1 MKVVYNDDMRQ
12 LDKLAIEE
20 FNIPSIVL
28 MENASRVVLE
38 EILKIDSPF
47 NRVIVFAGTGNNGGD
62 GLALARHLKNL
73 QYAIEVYILG
83 KEERISE
90 DALLNYNI
98 LKQLNVELKYIQSL
112 EDLEKIKNKINK
124 TDLIVDALFGTGLMS
139 QVRDLPKRLITMIN
153 TLDNYVV
160 SIDIPSGID
169 GNLGKVNGVA
179 IRANKTVALSLPK
192 FGNIMYP
199 GSDYNGDLV
208 VRRIGIPNIL
218 IDRFNFKNEIIT
230 ETLAKNLIP
239 KRKRD
244 SHKGTYGKANVIAGS
259 AGLTGAAI
267 LTCKAALRT
276 GVGLLKL
283 YIPESLNYI
292 ITTSIPEVVTIP
304 LSELRKG
311 LIGINN
317 FNQIIEESSSS
328 DVIAVGP
335 GCGNTTELLEMIK
348 RIIRETDKPTVID
361 ADGLNALSRNIDVLK
376 DKTSTVVLTPHPGE
390 MSRMTGLSIEEI
402 NENPVKQA
410 KRFAKEYEV
419 ILVLKGSRT
428 VIATPEGKVY
438 INVNGN
444 PGMAT
449 AGSGD
454 VLTGMITSFI
464 AQGISCEKS
473 AILGVYLHGYTGDMV
488 ANNIGEYGLIAGD
501 IVEGL
506 SKALKILST

>member
-12 LDKLAIEE
+12 LDQLAIEE

-38 EILKIDSPF
+38 EILKIDQRF
-47 NRVIVFAGTGNNGGD
+47 HKVIVFAGTGNNGGD

-73 QYAIEVYILG
+73 ELDVVVYIVG
-83 KEERISE
+83 KEERLTD

-98 LKQLNVELKYIQSL
+98 LKKLGIEINFLQTPEAIEQ
-112 EDLEKIKNKINK
+112 IKNTIGQH
-124 TDLIVDALFGTGLMS
+124 DLIVDALFGTGLNS
-139 QVRDLPKRLITMIN
+139 EVRDLPKQLIRLIN
-153 TLDNYVV
+153 ALDNYVV
-160 SIDIPSGID
+160 AIDIPSGID
-169 GNLGKVNGVA
+169 GNLGKVHGIAVK
-179 IRANKTVALSLPK
+179 ANKTVALSMPK

-199 GSDYNGDLV
+199 GSDYNGTLV
-208 VRRIGIPNIL
+208 IRRIGIPNRL
-218 IDRFNFKNEIIT
+218 KERFNFKSEIIT
-230 ETLAKNLIP
+230 EGLVKQLIP

-259 AGLTGAAI
+259 SGLTGAAI

-304 LSELRKG
+304 LNELRKG

-317 FNQIIEESSSS
+317 FNQIIEESYSS

-335 GCGNTTELLEMIK
+335 GCGDTTELLEMIK

-376 DKTSTVVLTPHPGE
+376 EKTSTVVLTPHPGE

-410 KRFAKEYEV
+410 KKFAKEYNV
-419 ILVLKGSRT
+419 IMVLKGSRT
-428 VIATPEGKVY
+428 VIATPEGSIY
-438 INVNGN
+438 INTNGN

-464 AQGISCEKS
+464 AQGISCKNS
-473 AILGVYLHGYTGDMV
+473 AILGVYLHGYTGDLV
-488 ANNIGEYGLIAGD
+488 AKDIGEYGLIAGD

-506 SKALKILST
+506 SKALKVLST